1 VARASATITVWKVK
15 GVKPLELD
23 ADSNLRNHRGL
34 HYRKMCSLLFHGLRC
49 REFLHSLDDLSFVFK
64 FAFGI
69 FYCLY
74 GTVFFCDYF
83 VLYVTSG
90 IWAWFIAAFTWNAP
104 LIIKLY
110 INRTRQSRDA
120 KRSKD
125 GWFSSCNV
133 QELEQI
139 KKELAKTKSI

>member
-1 VARASATITVWKVK
+1 M
-15 GVKPLELD
+15 KPLELD
-23 ADSNLRNHRGL
+23 ADSNLRNHRSL
-34 HYRKMCSLLFHGLRC
+34 CYRKMCSLLLHGLWY
-49 REFLHSLDDLSFVFK
+49 REFLRSLDDLSFVLK
-64 FAFGI
+64 FAFI
-69 FYCLY
+69 VFYCLY

-104 LIIKLY
+104 FIIKLY
-110 INRTRQSRDA
+110 MNRTKQDKDA

-125 GWFSSCNV
+125 GWFSSYTV

-139 KKELAKTKSI
+139 EKELAKTKRI

>member
-1 VARASATITVWKVK
+1 M
-15 GVKPLELD
+15 KPLELD
-23 ADSNLRNHRGL
+23 ADSNIRNHRGL
-34 HYRKMCSLLFHGLRC
+34 RYRKMCSLLLHGLRRC
-49 REFLHSLDDLSFVFK
+49 EFLHSLDDFSFVFK
-64 FAFGI
+64 FALGVI
-69 FYCLY
+69 YCLY

-104 LIIKLY
+104 FIIKLY
-110 INRTRQSRDA
+110 MNRTRQDKDA

-125 GWFSSCNV
+125 GWCTPCTT

-139 KKELAKTKSI
+139 EKELAKTKRI